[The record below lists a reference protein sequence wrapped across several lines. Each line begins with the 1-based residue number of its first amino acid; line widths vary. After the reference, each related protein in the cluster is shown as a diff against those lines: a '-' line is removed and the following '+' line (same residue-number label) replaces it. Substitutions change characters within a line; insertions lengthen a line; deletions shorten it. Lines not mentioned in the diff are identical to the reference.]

1 MYLFSFL
8 RPVYKAQGGI
18 LHARPEYLQYG
29 DNTNSLNLQFLPL
42 GKDVV
47 QCCLLLKGHK
57 QLPCI
62 KFCSIFL
69 IEGYSIGPILW
80 KCKQPQET
88 NMISQVILWFYEVP
102 QTQAR
107 FLSSNIICLWVKSSQ
122 IVSMTFIAKKKRHC
136 LENDTSHL
144 SSTLHYSMVLP

>member
-18 LHARPEYLQYG
+18 LHAKPEYLQHG
-29 DNTNSLNLQFLPL
+29 DNTNSLNSHFLPL
-42 GKDVV
+42 EKYVV
-47 QCCLLLKGHK
+47 QSLCCLLLKGHK

-69 IEGYSIGPILW
+69 VEVYSIGPILL

-88 NMISQVILWFYEVP
+88 NVISQVP
-102 QTQAR
+102 RTQAR
-107 FLSSNIICLWVKSSQ
+107 FVSSIICLWVKSSQ
-122 IVSMTFIAKKKRHC
+122 IVSMSFIAKKKRHC

-144 SSTLHYSMVLP
+144 SSTLHYSTVLP